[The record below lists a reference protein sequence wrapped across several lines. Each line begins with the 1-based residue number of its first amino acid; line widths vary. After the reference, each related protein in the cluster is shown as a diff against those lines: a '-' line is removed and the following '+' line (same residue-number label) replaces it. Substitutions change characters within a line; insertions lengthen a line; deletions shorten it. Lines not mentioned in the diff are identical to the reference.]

1 MSINHSDRSKYS
13 TVGRNESI
21 AFRAGEETFRYEF
34 GDAVGDIRLYETRR
48 SDDGSFQGACAMN
61 DEDDDE

>member
-1 MSINHSDRSKYS
+1 MSAKR
-13 TVGRNESI
+13 
-21 AFRAGEETFRYEF
+21 FRDEF

-61 DEDDDE
+61 DADEAE

>member
-1 MSINHSDRSKYS
+1 MSAKR
-13 TVGRNESI
+13 
-21 AFRAGEETFRYEF
+21 FRDEF

-61 DEDDDE
+61 DADEDE

>member
-1 MSINHSDRSKYS
+1 MGK
-13 TVGRNESI
+13 TPI
-21 AFRAGEETFRYEF
+21 ASSFRAISRNVFRDEF

-61 DEDDDE
+61 DADEDE